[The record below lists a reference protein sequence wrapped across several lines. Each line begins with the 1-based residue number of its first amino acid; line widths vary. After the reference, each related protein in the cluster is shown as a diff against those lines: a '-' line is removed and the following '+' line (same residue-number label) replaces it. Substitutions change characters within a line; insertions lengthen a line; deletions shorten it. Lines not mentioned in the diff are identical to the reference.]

1 VLAERAGRLRRLEVA
16 GSALLTMVP
25 ARNASD
31 KNDDRQGAL
40 GAALAGRRMLRS
52 PFDETK
58 EEVYWP
64 GYLTRQNDISIVY

>member
-1 VLAERAGRLRRLEVA
+1 MTIDKVL
-16 GSALLTMVP
+16 SAL
-25 ARNASD
+25 R
-31 KNDDRQGAL
+31 G
-40 GAALAGRRMLRS
+40 AGRRMLRS